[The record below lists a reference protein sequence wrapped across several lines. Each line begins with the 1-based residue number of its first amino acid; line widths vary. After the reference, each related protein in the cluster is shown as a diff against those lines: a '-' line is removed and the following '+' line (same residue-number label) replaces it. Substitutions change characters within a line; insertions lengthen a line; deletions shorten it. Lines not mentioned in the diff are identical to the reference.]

1 MRIAVA
7 NLFCLNPRPTRA
19 VAAVA
24 AQQPDVAAVI
34 ESTRRFDSRA
44 ATRLPPRRDVAVT
57 RKGGL
62 PIALY
67 VREDLPVER
76 VRASGRGWV
85 EWRVGE
91 VHLLVVHAIAP
102 YLPWRWRR
110 RERQLL
116 ALARRLRALHE
127 RRPETAALALGDFNT
142 ARFEPTW
149 RRMEREL
156 GLWRRLELDCSPCK
170 VSPGRVAPNG
180 VAAGKGTWPWSCLW
194 APIALDHV
202 VAAPAIAEQSE
213 ALRARAFPIP
223 GSDHRG
229 VVVDLPVPDRR
240 SV

>member
-1 MRIAVA
+1 MRVVAA

-19 VAAVA
+19 VAALA
-24 AQQPDVAAVI
+24 AQRADVVAVI

-44 ATRLPPRRDVAVT
+44 ATRLPPKRDVAFT

-62 PIALY
+62 PVALY
-67 VREDLPVER
+67 AREDLPVER

-91 VHLLVVHAIAP
+91 AHLLVVHALAP

-116 ALARRLRALHE
+116 ALARRLRTLHDKA
-127 RRPETAALALGDFNT
+127 PDQPAVALGDFNT
-142 ARFEPTW
+142 ACFEPTW
-149 RRMEREL
+149 RRVEAAL
-156 GLWRRLELDCSPCK
+156 GPWRRLELDCSPCK
-170 VSPGRVAPNG
+170 TSPGRLAPDG
-180 VAAGKGTWPWSCLW
+180 LSAGKGTWPWSCVW

-202 VAAPAIAEQSE
+202 VAPPALAEHGA
-213 ALRARAFPIP
+213 ALQARVFPIP

-229 VVVDLPVPDRR
+229 VVVDLPAPPV
-240 SV
+240 S